1 MEIIMS
7 YDSFSPSEWKNNGYN
22 DYLEITSAFS
32 DDGTNLTF
40 TDWSEGANDTLG
52 EDFLEPVELLDEV
65 TKDFSVDFAQDDGLI
80 EDFLSMYMQENRQQ
94 SLLTADEEVKLA
106 QDIEAGREATRC
118 LEIKCCD
125 KEQLTLERLKTVGE
139 LARERLVQANTRLV
153 ISIAKRYRG
162 QGLDFLDLIQEGN
175 LGLLIAV
182 DKYDYRLGNRFST
195 YATWWIR
202 QGVTRALTN
211 YGRSIRIPA
220 HLNSSIRQI
229 YRFTQQFE
237 QRHDRPPTA
246 EELATVLNLPLDKV
260 RWLQQIT
267 LPLLHLEQ
275 PAGDDQ
281 EAELGDFIEDT
292 DTPKPLDQVAN
303 KMFAEQIGEILAQL
317 TPREAAVLRLRY
329 GLQGYE
335 SHTLKEVG
343 ELFGL
348 SRERIRQLEIGAL
361 RKLRWFQR
369 GHSLL
374 MN

>member
-1 MEIIMS
+1 MS
-7 YDSFSPSEWKNNGYN
+7 YDPFLPSERNNNGYH
-22 DYLEITSAFS
+22 DHLEIAVNFS
-32 DDGTNLTF
+32 DDETHLVF
-40 TDWSEGANDTLG
+40 ADWSAGENDGLG
-52 EDFLEPVELLDEV
+52 EDFLQPVELLEDVPHDSSAIIIHDE
-65 TKDFSVDFAQDDGLI
+65 GLT

-94 SLLTADEEVKLA
+94 PLLTADEEVKLA
-106 QDIEAGREATRC
+106 QDIEAGREATRRLQANC
-118 LEIKCCD
+118 GCD
-125 KEQLTLERLKTVGE
+125 KEQLMLERLKTIGE

-211 YGRSIRIPA
+211 HGRSIRIPA
-220 HLNSSIRQI
+220 HLNSSVRQI
-229 YRFTQQFE
+229 YRITQQFE

-246 EELATVLNLPLDKV
+246 EELAEMLNLPLDKV

-292 DTPKPLDQVAN
+292 DTPRPLDQVAN

-369 GHSLL
+369 GYSLL
-374 MN
+374 N